1 MIDEATKQ
9 KIFDAANIVE
19 VVSDYVT
26 LRKRGVNYVGL
37 CPFHNDRRPSFYVS
51 PSKNICKCFACG
63 EGGTP
68 ISFLM
73 KLEKLSF
80 PDALKRLAQK
90 YHIPVVEKELT
101 DEERAK
107 QNEAES
113 MYLAQ
118 KFAAEFFQKV
128 LLEST
133 EGASVALPYLRGRGI
148 TRALIDKFGIGYA
161 PKAQASLISKATEE
175 GYNAQYFYETGLA
188 TPADELRPMRDRF
201 RERVMFPIFSV
212 SGRIV
217 GFGGR
222 ILSRTVKTAK
232 YINSPESPIYSKS
245 NELYGLY
252 QAKKAI
258 GSADKCFV
266 VEGYMDVIAL
276 HKAGIEN
283 VVATSGTALTL
294 QQIRL
299 IRRFTEHVTLFFDG
313 DAAGIKAAVRGVDL
327 MLEAGIHIKVL
338 VLPPEHDP
346 DSFVQTHST
355 SEIEAYIAAN
365 EKDFVTFK
373 TELYGEEMQKSP
385 VERAALTNE
394 LLQTIA
400 RIPDPIERSYS
411 VQGVAQ
417 ALHTDEE
424 LLLRQIRQI
433 RAKKMGA
440 TLPQAAPT
448 LIVPGRPAAT
458 SAQASTAKPVA
469 QLSVNERAL
478 LREII
483 RHGSFIF
490 DLQSTDGSIESY
502 SLAAFVQ
509 TALAADNIDD
519 CSPLFVTCLDEC
531 IALLEQNSSADP
543 SVYFANHEDAQI
555 ARIALDLLSDKYRLS
570 RYSLESMGI
579 AQENDLPDAATLLD
593 TVARLVNGI
602 KAEFVSRRI
611 DECTAQLAS
620 LGSDNSEENRIR
632 TAELLESLQ
641 QLNEQKKA
649 LAQSLGQRTIIP

>member
-90 YHIPVVEKELT
+90 YHIPIVEKELT

-133 EGASVALPYLRGRGI
+133 EGAAVALPYLRGRGI

-161 PKAQASLISKATEE
+161 PKAQASLIGKATEE

-201 RERVMFPIFSV
+201 RERVMFPIYSV

-458 SAQASTAKPVA
+458 SAQASTAKPVT

-490 DLQSTDGSIESY
+490 DLQSADGSIESY

-620 LGSDNSEENRIR
+620 LGSDNSEENRAR

>member
-1 MIDEATKQ
+1 
-9 KIFDAANIVE
+9 
-19 VVSDYVT
+19 
-26 LRKRGVNYVGL
+26 
-37 CPFHNDRRPSFYVS
+37 
-51 PSKNICKCFACG
+51 
-63 EGGTP
+63 
-68 ISFLM
+68 
-73 KLEKLSF
+73 
-80 PDALKRLAQK
+80 
-90 YHIPVVEKELT
+90 
-101 DEERAK
+101 
-107 QNEAES
+107 
-113 MYLAQ
+113 
-118 KFAAEFFQKV
+118 
-128 LLEST
+128 
-133 EGASVALPYLRGRGI
+133 
-148 TRALIDKFGIGYA
+148 
-161 PKAQASLISKATEE
+161 
-175 GYNAQYFYETGLA
+175 
-188 TPADELRPMRDRF
+188 
-201 RERVMFPIFSV
+201 
-212 SGRIV
+212 
-217 GFGGR
+217 
-222 ILSRTVKTAK
+222 
-232 YINSPESPIYSKS
+232 
-245 NELYGLY
+245 
-252 QAKKAI
+252 
-258 GSADKCFV
+258 
-266 VEGYMDVIAL
+266 MDVIAL

-490 DLQSTDGSIESY
+490 DLQSADGSIESY

-611 DECTAQLAS
+611 DECTAQLAL
-620 LGSDNSEENRIR
+620 LGSDNSEENRLR

>member
-90 YHIPVVEKELT
+90 YHIPIVEKELT

-133 EGASVALPYLRGRGI
+133 EGAAVALPYLRGRGI

-161 PKAQASLISKATEE
+161 PKAQASLIGKATEE

-201 RERVMFPIFSV
+201 RERVMFPIYSV

-433 RAKKMGA
+433 RTKKMGA

-458 SAQASTAKPVA
+458 SAQATTPKPVT

-490 DLQSTDGSIESY
+490 DLQSADGSIESY

-519 CSPLFVTCLDEC
+519 CSSLFVTCLDEC

-620 LGSDNSEENRIR
+620 LGSDNSEENRAR

>member
-133 EGASVALPYLRGRGI
+133 EGAAVALPYLRGRGI

-483 RHGSFIF
+483 RHGSFVF
-490 DLQSTDGSIESY
+490 DLQSADGSIESY

-519 CSPLFVTCLDEC
+519 CSPLFVTCLDQC

-579 AQENDLPDAATLLD
+579 AQESDLPDAATLLD

-620 LGSDNSEENRIR
+620 LGSDNSEENRLR
-632 TAELLESLQ
+632 TAKLLESLQ

>member
-90 YHIPVVEKELT
+90 YHIPIVEKELT

-133 EGASVALPYLRGRGI
+133 EGAAVALPYLRGRGI

-161 PKAQASLISKATEE
+161 PKAQASLIGKATEE

-201 RERVMFPIFSV
+201 RERVMFPIYSV

-458 SAQASTAKPVA
+458 SAQASTPKPVA

-490 DLQSTDGSIESY
+490 DLQSADGSIESY

-620 LGSDNSEENRIR
+620 LGSDNSEENRLR

>member
-188 TPADELRPMRDRF
+188 TPADELRPTRDRF

-266 VEGYMDVIAL
+266 VEGIW
-276 HKAGIEN
+276 
-283 VVATSGTALTL
+283 T
-294 QQIRL
+294 
-299 IRRFTEHVTLFFDG
+299 
-313 DAAGIKAAVRGVDL
+313 
-327 MLEAGIHIKVL
+327 
-338 VLPPEHDP
+338 
-346 DSFVQTHST
+346 
-355 SEIEAYIAAN
+355 
-365 EKDFVTFK
+365 
-373 TELYGEEMQKSP
+373 
-385 VERAALTNE
+385 
-394 LLQTIA
+394 
-400 RIPDPIERSYS
+400 
-411 VQGVAQ
+411 
-417 ALHTDEE
+417 
-424 LLLRQIRQI
+424 
-433 RAKKMGA
+433 
-440 TLPQAAPT
+440 
-448 LIVPGRPAAT
+448 
-458 SAQASTAKPVA
+458 
-469 QLSVNERAL
+469 
-478 LREII
+478 
-483 RHGSFIF
+483 
-490 DLQSTDGSIESY
+490 
-502 SLAAFVQ
+502 
-509 TALAADNIDD
+509 
-519 CSPLFVTCLDEC
+519 
-531 IALLEQNSSADP
+531 
-543 SVYFANHEDAQI
+543 
-555 ARIALDLLSDKYRLS
+555 
-570 RYSLESMGI
+570 
-579 AQENDLPDAATLLD
+579 
-593 TVARLVNGI
+593 
-602 KAEFVSRRI
+602 
-611 DECTAQLAS
+611 
-620 LGSDNSEENRIR
+620 
-632 TAELLESLQ
+632 
-641 QLNEQKKA
+641 
-649 LAQSLGQRTIIP
+649 

>member
-133 EGASVALPYLRGRGI
+133 EGAAVALPYLRGRGI

-161 PKAQASLISKATEE
+161 PKAQASLIGKATEE

-232 YINSPESPIYSKS
+232 YINSSESPIYSKS

-355 SEIEAYIAAN
+355 SEIEAYIVAN

-490 DLQSTDGSIESY
+490 DLQSADGSIESY

-543 SVYFANHEDAQI
+543 SVYFANHEDTQI

-620 LGSDNSEENRIR
+620 LGSDNSEENRLR